1 MYNQRTFI
9 FRMSMVLNLDSI
21 NKDGAQFARN
31 YINTHT
37 DARAVDDTTP
47 SVSNILNRVAID
59 PNDYSPNA
67 YDHAAMYLATATR
80 KGIQGGR
87 ATRRRRSSK
96 RMSRKMN
103 KRRR

>member
-1 MYNQRTFI
+1 
-9 FRMSMVLNLDSI
+9 MVLNLDSI
-21 NKDGAQFARN
+21 NQEGAQFARN
-31 YINTHT
+31 YINTHN

-47 SVSNILNRVAID
+47 SVSSILNRVAID